1 MHTQMQRKVLFQE
14 AMTLRDQGKYKEAA
28 DLFLDLAKATDD
40 LFEKAGMLLN
50 LTHTLKASGSSGLA
64 KTQLSAARELLSLPR
79 NAALG
84 NADEENRR
92 RLLIWAELEDARISV
107 AENGEEDAVNRLDGI
122 LANHQSEL
130 SKPAFAEIYQA
141 VQRDRAFM
149 LADLGCFQ
157 EALLILEEVDSAD
170 PHDRWTL
177 FYLGHCYACAGR
189 FVESQQRLEEAI
201 RLGLTPDFEGR
212 AHCVL
217 GASCYE
223 MGDYARAK
231 VELENGAKTASPKY
245 ILQSGIWKWLEFTC
259 TSLGLKAEAEHYRRL
274 ASSS

>member
-1 MHTQMQRKVLFQE
+1 MDKKALFKE
-14 AMTLRDQGKYKEAA
+14 AMALRDQGKYKEAA
-28 DLFLDLAKATDD
+28 DVFLGLAKATDD

-50 LTHTLKASGSSGLA
+50 LTHTLKASGSLGLA
-64 KTQLSAARELLSLPR
+64 KTQLNAARELLSLPP
-79 NAALG
+79 NAVLG
-84 NADEENRR
+84 NADDENGR
-92 RLLIWAELEDARISV
+92 RLLIWAELEDARISAV
-107 AENGEEDAVNRLDGI
+107 ENGEEGAVKQLNGI

-149 LADLGCFQ
+149 LTDLGSFQ
-157 EALLILEEVDSAD
+157 EALPILEEVDSAD

-177 FYLGHCYACAGR
+177 FYLGHCYACTGQ

-217 GASCYE
+217 GASYYE
-223 MGDYARAK
+223 MGDYVRAK
-231 VELENGAKTASPKY
+231 FELEKGVKTASPKY

-259 TSLGLKAEAEHYRRL
+259 ISLGLKAEAEHYRRL